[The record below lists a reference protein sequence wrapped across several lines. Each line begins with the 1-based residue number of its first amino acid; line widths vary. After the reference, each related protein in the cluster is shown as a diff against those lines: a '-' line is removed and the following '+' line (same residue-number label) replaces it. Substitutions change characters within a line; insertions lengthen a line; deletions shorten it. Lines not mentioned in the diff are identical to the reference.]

1 MDAFHRNKI
10 RSLNVKQAVIQPR
23 DKDCIEMYIIIFL
36 DMDISEIAAANSM
49 NLDIENHKLELFC
62 HFLNNLRTRKS
73 LTKILSKLDF
83 D

>member
-1 MDAFHRNKI
+1 
-10 RSLNVKQAVIQPR
+10 
-23 DKDCIEMYIIIFL
+23 
-36 DMDISEIAAANSM
+36 MDISEIAAANSM

-62 HFLNNLRTRKS
+62 HVLNNLRTRKS

>member
-1 MDAFHRNKI
+1 
-10 RSLNVKQAVIQPR
+10 
-23 DKDCIEMYIIIFL
+23 
-36 DMDISEIAAANSM
+36 MDISEIAAANSM

-73 LTKILSKLDF
+73 LTKIRSKLDF